1 MTSMSN
7 YCDAEPGVRLHY
19 LVDDFTD
26 PWRQAETVVMLHGNA
41 ESAEAWRA
49 WVPYLARDYRV
60 VRMDLRGFGK
70 STPMPRDF
78 PWSMETLMRD
88 IERLLAHLGCE
99 RVHVAGAK
107 SGGSMALQFAASRPS
122 RVISVIAA
130 TPPVVAAGRVRES
143 LEQIERDGVPAWARK
158 SMAGRL
164 GSKITPAEL
173 DYWVENI
180 QGRTVPSTLQGYLR
194 WVPGLDIRAEV
205 LKITCP
211 TLVIT
216 TTGNG
221 LRSVESVKEWQ
232 QKLPRSELVV
242 LEGDAWHAAGAYPD
256 QCAQQAIA
264 FLRRLKR

>member
-1 MTSMSN
+1 MSH
-7 YCDAEPGVRLHY
+7 YCEVETGARLHY
-19 LVDDFTD
+19 LIDDFTD
-26 PWRQAETVVMLHGNA
+26 PWRTPETILMLHGNA

-70 STPMPRDF
+70 STPMPREF
-78 PWSMETLMRD
+78 AWSMEILMRD
-88 IERLLAHLGCE
+88 IECLLAHLGCE
-99 RVHVAGAK
+99 RAHLIGAK
-107 SGGSMALQFAASRPS
+107 SGGSMVLQFAAGRPS
-122 RVISVIAA
+122 RVRSVIAV

-158 SMAGRL
+158 SMGGRL
-164 GSKITPAEL
+164 GSKITDAEL

-180 QGRTVPSTLQGYLR
+180 QGKTAQSTLQGYLR

-211 TLVIT
+211 TLIIT

-221 LRSVESVKEWQ
+221 LRSVDSVREWQ

-256 QCAQQAIA
+256 ACAREAA
-264 FLRRLKR
+264 RFLRQPGS